1 MYEITIQR
9 MIPKDKMPDVKLLKH
24 WAEQTL
30 VYQNQSAELNIRVVD
45 KKEMTALNSQYR
57 QKNKPTNVL
66 SFPFD
71 MPVEAEE
78 ELVFLGDIV
87 ICADVVNEEA
97 KAQNI
102 SENYHWAHMV
112 VHGTLHLLGYD
123 HETDEDADIME
134 PEEGRIL
141 ESLGFPNPY
150 YKEPQGN

>member
-57 QKNKPTNVL
+57 QKNKPTNVV
-66 SFPFD
+66 SFPCD

-102 SENYHWAHMV
+102 SEKSHWAHMV